1 MKLRSLF
8 FALSLSLFNLCL
20 AQSTDARVT
29 AKQDDKTLE
38 IAFTKAG
45 KNRASLEKVLKDV
58 PDNMKEGAVFLI
70 SYMPQR
76 DLESLSSD
84 FLLRNIELAYRAKEK
99 FPWTKQLPDSIFLN
113 EVLPYAVL
121 NENRDEWRE
130 ELFNRFSKYVESC
143 KTLREAIAAVN
154 KNIRDEVMVD
164 YNTKRKRPDQ
174 SPSESIDQGMASCS
188 GLSILLTDAFRA
200 VGIPSRVAGT
210 LNWFDNRGNHNWCE
224 VWIDGKWYFTEYY
237 PDKELNRSWFLADA
251 GKADANNRQHAIY
264 ASSFKA
270 AETYFPLAW
279 DTNLKYV
286 NGVNVT
292 PTYKALYNEQQQQ
305 INIDNKHT
313 AIYVIAYESKDKN
326 TPEDRKKCNIDIF
339 QGKDQVGGGSTKD
352 ARQDA
357 NDRLQFAVEK
367 NKTYTLKYNNK
378 HGAVEKQV
386 KIEND
391 PLTVTIFLE

>member
-38 IAFTKAG
+38 IALTKAG

-58 PDNMKEGAVFLI
+58 PNNMKEGAVFLI

-164 YNTKRKRPDQ
+164 YNTKRK
-174 SPSESIDQGMASCS
+174 
-188 GLSILLTDAFRA
+188 
-200 VGIPSRVAGT
+200 
-210 LNWFDNRGNHNWCE
+210 
-224 VWIDGKWYFTEYY
+224 
-237 PDKELNRSWFLADA
+237 
-251 GKADANNRQHAIY
+251 
-264 ASSFKA
+264 
-270 AETYFPLAW
+270 
-279 DTNLKYV
+279 
-286 NGVNVT
+286 
-292 PTYKALYNEQQQQ
+292 
-305 INIDNKHT
+305 
-313 AIYVIAYESKDKN
+313 
-326 TPEDRKKCNIDIF
+326 
-339 QGKDQVGGGSTKD
+339 
-352 ARQDA
+352 
-357 NDRLQFAVEK
+357 
-367 NKTYTLKYNNK
+367 
-378 HGAVEKQV
+378 
-386 KIEND
+386 
-391 PLTVTIFLE
+391 

>member
-1 MKLRSLF
+1 MKLPALL
-8 FALSLSLFNLCL
+8 FALSVLFFNLCL
-20 AQSTDARVT
+20 AQSRYDSATSKPNDKLLET
-29 AKQDDKTLE
+29 AL
-38 IAFTKAG
+38 AKAG
-45 KNRASLEKVLKDV
+45 SNRASLEKVLQDV
-58 PDNMKEGAVFLI
+58 PENMKEGAVFLI

-84 FLLRNIELAYRAKEK
+84 FLLRNIELAYRAKAK

-130 ELFNRFSKYVESC
+130 ELFDRFSKYVESC

-164 YNTKRKRPDQ
+164 YNTQRKRPDQ

-210 LNWFDNRGNHNWCE
+210 LNWYDNRGNHNWCE

-251 GKADANNRQHAIY
+251 GKADVNNRQHAIY
-264 ASSFKA
+264 ASSFKST
-270 AETYFPLAW
+270 ETYFPLAW
-279 DTNLKYV
+279 DTELKYV
-286 NGVNVT
+286 HAVNVT
-292 PTYKALYNEQQQQ
+292 PVYTALYNEQQQQ
-305 INIDNKHT
+305 INTDNKHT
-313 AIYVIAYESKDKN
+313 TIYVIAYESETKT
-326 TPEDRKKCNIDIF
+326 TPEDRKKCNVDIF
-339 QGKDQVGGGSTKD
+339 QEKDQVGGGSTKD

-357 NDRLQFAVEK
+357 NDRLQFVVEK
-367 NKTYTLKYNNK
+367 NKTYTLKYNSK
-378 HGAVEKQV
+378 KGAEEKQV
-386 KIEND
+386 QVAAD
-391 PLTVTIFLE
+391 PVTVAVFLE